1 MINPKIR
8 LIGSTSIRNDKM
20 KKYVLAG
27 IMGCALGVLISVKVA
42 GPVLAQDT
50 ETKKT
55 IYEQLDLFGDILS
68 LIHISEPTRQP

>member
-20 KKYVLAG
+20 KKYFLAG
-27 IMGCALGVLISVKVA
+27 IMGCALGVLVSVKVA

-55 IYEQLDLFGDILS
+55 IYEQLDLFGDIF
-68 LIHISEPTRQP
+68 EPYQIGVC